1 MSPKNKERRERRSP
15 YSARRPTQPFYS
27 QLLRMLKQEPM
38 IIQANAKNLYNPVD
52 PQLKSQIAAKTD
64 LMACIVSGKN

>member
-1 MSPKNKERRERRSP
+1 MSPKNKKEQSEGLLILPRW
-15 YSARRPTQPFYS
+15 PTQPFYS

-38 IIQANAKNLYNPVD
+38 TIQANAKNLYNPVD
-52 PQLKSQIAAKTD
+52 PLLKSQIAAKTD